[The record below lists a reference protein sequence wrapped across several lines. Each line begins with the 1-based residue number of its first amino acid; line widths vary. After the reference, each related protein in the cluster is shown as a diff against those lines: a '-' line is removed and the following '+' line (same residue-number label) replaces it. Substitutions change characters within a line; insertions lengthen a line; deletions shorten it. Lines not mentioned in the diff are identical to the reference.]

1 MNPIKVNQDKSI
13 CEHDQLKAAYALNL
27 CTVSVSQIVDYKDLN
42 VLEQEYELILNNLNL
57 HNMPKDQALLHI
69 LRQILDTVTFF
80 RIYEGDKMM
89 LEKKYQQKIKNA
101 IWNAIPS
108 FGLIAVGEP
117 YTFAISMIAS
127 VGMGYMNYRKEK
139 ANTLTER
146 EEQEWTL
153 QRSAIEQFNALR
165 RELFDT
171 AWRLSD
177 SYKFDDKYR
186 LTESQISQYN
196 SILMDSIPL
205 RKYERLDSIKDNF
218 EAYPPF
224 WYYFANAAM
233 DVVNV
238 YKNETAFDD
247 NISAINKYTQLAEQ
261 NYQKY
266 LDKDIDLLRNNYI
279 RSACDLEYAALLFDS
294 LSRIEENEQKLRLCK
309 INDLIDDAIK
319 HCGSK
324 LDILQIASIYYLKL
338 NKTGEA
344 SKHLRK
350 LVIENY
356 NTKTNSQ
363 LLSFIY
369 LQETIFDSKKF
380 ITNTLKYKELVQF
393 TDRTSLIPWVDSEK
407 ELTKDHL
414 RNINELFLYKQ
425 KKQLYSYFEAIV
437 NTIFHKEIISYNK
450 ELYNRHNMVD
460 VDDAFFE
467 DTIDARKE
475 RDEEY
480 KKLYSREDEWKRF
493 ISELSGNTIRIS
505 LDEHINR
512 LLRKLN
518 KLTQVA
524 FNLDLESKIDPMSI
538 KKAFTGKNILDIE
551 LKKEIES
558 IGEIRK
564 QERGKSLSTY
574 QDLLPNEND
583 LNKSSYTEESIIHQI
598 TYLEDKIKKY
608 EFDLKDYEELSNISL
623 TKIMKHLKK
632 EIKSIG
638 EIRKQERGKSLSTYQ
653 DLLPNENDLNKSSYT
668 EESIIHQITYL
679 EDKIKKYEFDLK
691 DYEEL
696 SNISLTKIMKHFV
709 DNFVD
714 KFKINVIGLKNKYSD
729 LINIEDNFIN
739 FCKSENLPSLEYLCS
754 QGYNNRNIPEEYKI
768 FDLFSCFEDGKNI
781 EEQIR
786 IENNLKALFKSYEEK
801 ETLFEKNKDGLTF
814 TTDECFINNHLNTIP
829 NNDATTIRNKGRVLA
844 YFHDQKEWYE
854 RHVDVFFMKKGFY
867 FRLDAKMSTS
877 KLTFIPYNKI
887 EFDRIKKGLKYKNEI
902 FYQSSQINLEVL
914 YQLIAESR

>member
-1 MNPIKVNQDKSI
+1 MNPIKINQDKSI

-108 FGLIAVGEP
+108 FALVAFGDP
-117 YTFAISMIAS
+117 YTFAMSMIAS

-139 ANTLTER
+139 ANILTER

-177 SYKFDDKYR
+177 SYEFDDKYR

-196 SILMDSIPL
+196 SILIDSISL

-224 WYYFANAAM
+224 WYYLANAAM

-238 YKNETAFDD
+238 YKNETAFGD

-279 RSACDLEYAALLFDS
+279 RSACDLEYAALLLDS
-294 LSRIEENEQKLRLCK
+294 LPRIEENEKKLRLYK
-309 INDLIDDAIK
+309 INYLIDDAIK

-324 LDILQIASIYYLKL
+324 LDILQIASIYYLKI
-338 NKTGEA
+338 NKAEEA
-344 SKHLRK
+344 TKHLRK

-369 LQETIFDSKKF
+369 LQETVFDTNKF
-380 ITNTLKYKELVQF
+380 IANTLKYKELVQF
-393 TDRTSLIPWVDSEK
+393 TDRTNLIPWVDSEK
-407 ELTKDHL
+407 ELTKEHL
-414 RNINELFLYKQ
+414 RNINELFLNNQ
-425 KKQLYSYFEAIV
+425 KDQLYSYFEAIV

-450 ELYNRHNMVD
+450 ELYNRHYMD
-460 VDDAFFE
+460 VNDAFFE

-524 FNLDLESKIDPMSI
+524 FNLDLESEIDPMSI

-551 LKKEIES
+551 FKKEIKS
-558 IGEIRK
+558 IGEILK

-574 QDLLPNEND
+574 QDLLPNENN
-583 LNKSSYTEESIIHQI
+583 LNRSSYTEESIIHQI
-598 TYLEDKIKKY
+598 TYLEDKIEKN
-608 EFDLKDYEELSNISL
+608 EFEFEDYLRLSSL
-623 TKIMKHLKK
+623 TLTTIMEKFIEDFVMNFWTKAIAPQNAYK
-632 EIKSIG
+632 E
-638 EIRKQERGKSLSTYQ
+638 L
-653 DLLPNENDLNKSSYT
+653 
-668 EESIIHQITYL
+668 
-679 EDKIKKYEFDLK
+679 
-691 DYEEL
+691 
-696 SNISLTKIMKHFV
+696 V
-709 DNFVD
+709 
-714 KFKINVIGLKNKYSD
+714 
-729 LINIEDNFIN
+729 NIESNFTD
-739 FCKSENLPSLEYLCS
+739 FCNVEGLPSLEQLCS

-786 IENNLKALFKSYEEK
+786 IEKKLEALFKSYEEK
-801 ETLFEKNKDGLTF
+801 ETLFKENKDGLTF
-814 TTDECFINNHLNTIP
+814 TTDTVFINNHLNTIP

-877 KLTFIPYNKI
+877 KLTFIPYKKI

-902 FYQSSQINLEVL
+902 FYQSSQINLEAF
-914 YQLIAESR
+914 YNLIKNANNQ

>member
-1 MNPIKVNQDKSI
+1 MNPIKINQDKSI

-27 CTVSVSQIVDYKDLN
+27 CTVSVSQIIDYKDLN

-108 FGLIAVGEP
+108 FALVAFGDP
-117 YTFAISMIAS
+117 YTFAMSMIAS

-177 SYKFDDKYR
+177 SYEFDDKYR

-224 WYYFANAAM
+224 WYYLANAAM

-238 YKNETAFDD
+238 YKNETAFGN

-279 RSACDLEYAALLFDS
+279 RSACDLEYAALLLDS
-294 LSRIEENEQKLRLCK
+294 LPRIEENEKKLRLCK
-309 INDLIDDAIK
+309 INYLIDDAIK

-324 LDILQIASIYYLKL
+324 LDILQIASIYYLKI
-338 NKTGEA
+338 NKAEEA
-344 SKHLRK
+344 TKHLRK

-393 TDRTSLIPWVDSEK
+393 TDRTNLIPWVNSEK

-425 KKQLYSYFEAIV
+425 KEQLHSYFETIV
-437 NTIFHKEIISYNK
+437 NTIFHKEVISYNK
-450 ELYNRHNMVD
+450 ELYNRHYMDAN
-460 VDDAFFE
+460 DAFFE
-467 DTIDARKE
+467 DTINAIKE

-493 ISELSGNTIRIS
+493 TAELSGNTIIIS
-505 LDEHINR
+505 LNKHINK
-512 LLRKLN
+512 LLRSLDKLV
-518 KLTQVA
+518 QVA
-524 FNLDLESKIDPMSI
+524 FNLNIDPEKDLVSI
-538 KKAFTGKNILDIE
+538 KEVLTKKHFSF
-551 LKKEIES
+551 KEISFDEA
-558 IGEIRK
+558 
-564 QERGKSLSTY
+564 
-574 QDLLPNEND
+574 
-583 LNKSSYTEESIIHQI
+583 KSSITDESIIQQI
-598 TYLEDKIKKY
+598 KY
-608 EFDLKDYEELSNISL
+608 
-623 TKIMKHLKK
+623 
-632 EIKSIG
+632 
-638 EIRKQERGKSLSTYQ
+638 
-653 DLLPNENDLNKSSYT
+653 
-668 EESIIHQITYL
+668 
-679 EDKIKKYEFDLK
+679 
-691 DYEEL
+691 
-696 SNISLTKIMKHFV
+696 
-709 DNFVD
+709 
-714 KFKINVIGLKNKYSD
+714 LKNKIEKNEFDFEDYLRLSSLTLTTIMEKFIED
-729 LINIEDNFIN
+729 FVMNFWTKVIAPKNAYKELVNIESNFSD
-739 FCKSENLPSLEYLCS
+739 FCNVEGLPSLEQLCS

-786 IENNLKALFKSYEEK
+786 IEKKLEALFKSYEEK
-801 ETLFEKNKDGLTF
+801 GTLFKENKDGLTF
-814 TTDECFINNHLNTIP
+814 TTDTVFINNHLKTIP
-829 NNDATTIRNKGRVLA
+829 NNDTTTIRNKGRVLA

-854 RHVDVFFMKKGFY
+854 RHIDVFFMKKGFY

-902 FYQSSQINLEVL
+902 FYQSSQINLEAF
-914 YQLIAESR
+914 YNLIRDANNQ

>member
-108 FGLIAVGEP
+108 FALVAFGDP
-117 YTFAISMIAS
+117 YTFAMSMIAS

-177 SYKFDDKYR
+177 SYEFDDKYR

-205 RKYERLDSIKDNF
+205 RKYERLNSIKDNF

-224 WYYFANAAM
+224 WYYLANAAM

-238 YKNETAFDD
+238 YKNETAFGD

-279 RSACDLEYAALLFDS
+279 RSACDLEYAALLLDS
-294 LSRIEENEQKLRLCK
+294 LPRIEENEKKLRLRK
-309 INDLIDDAIK
+309 INYLIDDAIK

-324 LDILQIASIYYLKL
+324 LDILQIASIYYLKI
-338 NKTGEA
+338 NKAEEA
-344 SKHLRK
+344 TKHLRK

-369 LQETIFDSKKF
+369 LQETVFDTNKF
-380 ITNTLKYKELVQF
+380 IPNTLKYKELVQF
-393 TDRTSLIPWVDSEK
+393 TDRTNLIPWVDSEK

-414 RNINELFLYKQ
+414 RNINELFLNNQ
-425 KKQLYSYFEAIV
+425 KNKLYSYFEAIV

-450 ELYNRHNMVD
+450 ELYNRHYMDAN
-460 VDDAFFE
+460 DAFFE
-467 DTIDARKE
+467 DTINAIKE

-551 LKKEIES
+551 LKKEIE
-558 IGEIRK
+558 
-564 QERGKSLSTY
+564 
-574 QDLLPNEND
+574 
-583 LNKSSYTEESIIHQI
+583 
-598 TYLEDKIKKY
+598 
-608 EFDLKDYEELSNISL
+608 
-623 TKIMKHLKK
+623 
-632 EIKSIG
+632 SIG

>member
-1 MNPIKVNQDKSI
+1 MNPIKINQDKSI

-108 FGLIAVGEP
+108 FALVAFGDP
-117 YTFAISMIAS
+117 YTFAMSMIAS

-177 SYKFDDKYR
+177 SYEFDDKYR

-224 WYYFANAAM
+224 WYYLANAAM

-238 YKNETAFDD
+238 YKNETAFGN

-279 RSACDLEYAALLFDS
+279 RSACDLEYAALLLDS
-294 LSRIEENEQKLRLCK
+294 LPRIEENEKKLRLCK
-309 INDLIDDAIK
+309 INYLIDDAIK

-324 LDILQIASIYYLKL
+324 LDILQIASIYYLKI
-338 NKTGEA
+338 NKAEEA
-344 SKHLRK
+344 TKHLRK

-393 TDRTSLIPWVDSEK
+393 TDRTNLIPWVNSEK

-425 KKQLYSYFEAIV
+425 KEQLHSYFETIV
-437 NTIFHKEIISYNK
+437 NTIFHKEVISYNK
-450 ELYNRHNMVD
+450 ELYNRHYMDAN
-460 VDDAFFE
+460 DAFFE
-467 DTIDARKE
+467 DTINAIKE
-475 RDEEY
+475 RHEEY

-493 ISELSGNTIRIS
+493 TAELSGNTIIIS
-505 LDEHINR
+505 LNKHINK
-512 LLRKLN
+512 LLRSLDKLV
-518 KLTQVA
+518 QVA
-524 FNLDLESKIDPMSI
+524 FNLNIDPEKDLASI
-538 KKAFTGKNILDIE
+538 KEVLTKKHFSF
-551 LKKEIES
+551 KEISFDEA
-558 IGEIRK
+558 
-564 QERGKSLSTY
+564 
-574 QDLLPNEND
+574 
-583 LNKSSYTEESIIHQI
+583 KSSITDESIIQQI
-598 TYLEDKIKKY
+598 KY
-608 EFDLKDYEELSNISL
+608 
-623 TKIMKHLKK
+623 
-632 EIKSIG
+632 
-638 EIRKQERGKSLSTYQ
+638 
-653 DLLPNENDLNKSSYT
+653 
-668 EESIIHQITYL
+668 
-679 EDKIKKYEFDLK
+679 
-691 DYEEL
+691 
-696 SNISLTKIMKHFV
+696 
-709 DNFVD
+709 
-714 KFKINVIGLKNKYSD
+714 LKNKIEKNEFDFEDYLRLSSLTLTTIMEKFIED
-729 LINIEDNFIN
+729 FVMNFWTKVIAPKNAYKELVNIESNFSD
-739 FCKSENLPSLEYLCS
+739 FCNVEGLPSLEQLCS

-786 IENNLKALFKSYEEK
+786 IEKKLEALFKSYEEK
-801 ETLFEKNKDGLTF
+801 GTLFKENKDGLTF
-814 TTDECFINNHLNTIP
+814 TTDTVFINNHLKTIP
-829 NNDATTIRNKGRVLA
+829 NNDTTTIRNKGRVLA

-902 FYQSSQINLEVL
+902 FYQSSQINLEAF
-914 YQLIAESR
+914 YNLIKNANNQ

>member
-108 FGLIAVGEP
+108 FALVAFGDP
-117 YTFAISMIAS
+117 YTFAMSMIAS

-177 SYKFDDKYR
+177 SYEFDDKYR

-205 RKYERLDSIKDNF
+205 RKYERLNSIKDNF

-224 WYYFANAAM
+224 WYYLANAAM

-238 YKNETAFDD
+238 YKNETAFGD

-279 RSACDLEYAALLFDS
+279 RSACDLEYAALLLDS
-294 LSRIEENEQKLRLCK
+294 LPRIEENEKKLRLCE
-309 INDLIDDAIK
+309 INYLIDDAIK

-324 LDILQIASIYYLKL
+324 LDILQIASIYYLKI
-338 NKTGEA
+338 NKAEEA
-344 SKHLRK
+344 TKHLRK

-369 LQETIFDSKKF
+369 LQETVFDTNKF
-380 ITNTLKYKELVQF
+380 KPNTLKYKELVQF
-393 TDRTSLIPWVDSEK
+393 TDRTNLIPWVDSEK
-407 ELTKDHL
+407 ELTKEHL
-414 RNINELFLYKQ
+414 RNINELFLNNQ
-425 KKQLYSYFEAIV
+425 KNKLYSYFEAIV

-551 LKKEIES
+551 
-558 IGEIRK
+558 
-564 QERGKSLSTY
+564 
-574 QDLLPNEND
+574 
-583 LNKSSYTEESIIHQI
+583 
-598 TYLEDKIKKY
+598 
-608 EFDLKDYEELSNISL
+608 
-623 TKIMKHLKK
+623 LKK

-854 RHVDVFFMKKGFY
+854 RHVDVFFMKKDIY

-914 YQLIAESR
+914 YQLIAESRSIASEFKDRKI

>member
-108 FGLIAVGEP
+108 FALVAFGDP
-117 YTFAISMIAS
+117 YTFAMSMIAS

-177 SYKFDDKYR
+177 SYEFDDKYR

-205 RKYERLDSIKDNF
+205 RKYERLNSIKDNF

-224 WYYFANAAM
+224 WYYLANAAM

-238 YKNETAFDD
+238 YKNETAFGD

-279 RSACDLEYAALLFDS
+279 RSACDLEYAALLLDS
-294 LSRIEENEQKLRLCK
+294 LPRIEENEKKLRLCE
-309 INDLIDDAIK
+309 INYLIDDAIK

-324 LDILQIASIYYLKL
+324 LDILQIASIYYLKI
-338 NKTGEA
+338 NKAEEA
-344 SKHLRK
+344 TKHLRK

-369 LQETIFDSKKF
+369 LQETVFDTNKF
-380 ITNTLKYKELVQF
+380 RPNTLKYKELVQF
-393 TDRTSLIPWVDSEK
+393 TDRTNLIPWVDSEK
-407 ELTKDHL
+407 ELTREHL
-414 RNINELFLYKQ
+414 RNINELFLNNQ
-425 KKQLYSYFEAIV
+425 KNKLYSYFEAIV

-551 LKKEIES
+551 
-558 IGEIRK
+558 
-564 QERGKSLSTY
+564 
-574 QDLLPNEND
+574 
-583 LNKSSYTEESIIHQI
+583 
-598 TYLEDKIKKY
+598 
-608 EFDLKDYEELSNISL
+608 
-623 TKIMKHLKK
+623 LKK

-854 RHVDVFFMKKGFY
+854 RHVDVFFMKKDIY

-914 YQLIAESR
+914 YQLIAESRSIASEFKDGKI

>member
-1 MNPIKVNQDKSI
+1 MNPIKINQDKSI

-27 CTVSVSQIVDYKDLN
+27 CTVSVSQIIDYKDLN

-89 LEKKYQQKIKNA
+89 LEKKYKQKIKNA

-108 FGLIAVGEP
+108 FALVAFGDP
-117 YTFAISMIAS
+117 YTFAMSMIAS

-177 SYKFDDKYR
+177 SYEFDDKYR

-224 WYYFANAAM
+224 WYYLANAAM

-238 YKNETAFDD
+238 YKNETAFGN

-279 RSACDLEYAALLFDS
+279 RSACDLEYAALLLDS
-294 LSRIEENEQKLRLCK
+294 LPRIEENEKKLRLCK
-309 INDLIDDAIK
+309 INYLIDDAIK

-324 LDILQIASIYYLKL
+324 LDILQIASIYYLKI
-338 NKTGEA
+338 NKAEEA
-344 SKHLRK
+344 TKHLRK

-393 TDRTSLIPWVDSEK
+393 TDRTNLIPWVNSEK

-425 KKQLYSYFEAIV
+425 KEQLHSYFETIV
-437 NTIFHKEIISYNK
+437 NTIFHKEVISYNK
-450 ELYNRHNMVD
+450 ELYNRHYMDAN
-460 VDDAFFE
+460 DAFFE
-467 DTIDARKE
+467 DTINAIKE

-493 ISELSGNTIRIS
+493 TAELSGNTIIIS
-505 LDEHINR
+505 LNKHINK
-512 LLRKLN
+512 LLRSLDKLV
-518 KLTQVA
+518 QVA
-524 FNLDLESKIDPMSI
+524 FNLNIDPEKDLASI
-538 KKAFTGKNILDIE
+538 KEVLTKKHFSF
-551 LKKEIES
+551 KEISFDEA
-558 IGEIRK
+558 
-564 QERGKSLSTY
+564 
-574 QDLLPNEND
+574 
-583 LNKSSYTEESIIHQI
+583 KSSITDESIIQQI
-598 TYLEDKIKKY
+598 KY
-608 EFDLKDYEELSNISL
+608 
-623 TKIMKHLKK
+623 
-632 EIKSIG
+632 
-638 EIRKQERGKSLSTYQ
+638 
-653 DLLPNENDLNKSSYT
+653 
-668 EESIIHQITYL
+668 
-679 EDKIKKYEFDLK
+679 
-691 DYEEL
+691 
-696 SNISLTKIMKHFV
+696 
-709 DNFVD
+709 
-714 KFKINVIGLKNKYSD
+714 LKNKIEKNEFDFEDYLRLSSLTLTTIMEKFIED
-729 LINIEDNFIN
+729 FVMNFWTKVIAPKNAYKELVNIESNFSD
-739 FCKSENLPSLEYLCS
+739 FCNVEGLPSLEQLCS

-786 IENNLKALFKSYEEK
+786 IEKKLEALFKSYEEK
-801 ETLFEKNKDGLTF
+801 GTLFKENKDGLTF
-814 TTDECFINNHLNTIP
+814 TTDTVFINNHLKTIP
-829 NNDATTIRNKGRVLA
+829 NNDTTTIRNKGRVLA

-854 RHVDVFFMKKGFY
+854 RHIDVFFMKKGFY

-902 FYQSSQINLEVL
+902 FYQSSQINLEAF
-914 YQLIAESR
+914 YNLIRDANNQ

>member
-108 FGLIAVGEP
+108 FALVAFGDP
-117 YTFAISMIAS
+117 YTFAMSMIAS

-177 SYKFDDKYR
+177 SYEFDDKYR

-205 RKYERLDSIKDNF
+205 RKYERLNSIKDNF

-224 WYYFANAAM
+224 WYYLANAAM

-238 YKNETAFDD
+238 YKNETAFGD

-279 RSACDLEYAALLFDS
+279 RSACDLEYAALLLDS
-294 LSRIEENEQKLRLCK
+294 LPRIEENEKKLRLRK
-309 INDLIDDAIK
+309 INYLIDDAIK

-324 LDILQIASIYYLKL
+324 LDILQIASIYYLKI
-338 NKTGEA
+338 NKAEEA
-344 SKHLRK
+344 TKHLRK

-369 LQETIFDSKKF
+369 LQETVFDTNKF
-380 ITNTLKYKELVQF
+380 IPNTLKYKELVQF
-393 TDRTSLIPWVDSEK
+393 TDRTNLIPWVDSEK

-414 RNINELFLYKQ
+414 RNINELFLNNQ
-425 KKQLYSYFEAIV
+425 KNKLYSYFEAIV

-450 ELYNRHNMVD
+450 ELYNRHYMDAN
-460 VDDAFFE
+460 DAFFE
-467 DTIDARKE
+467 DTINAIKE

-493 ISELSGNTIRIS
+493 TAELSGNTIIIS
-505 LDEHINR
+505 LNKHINK
-512 LLRKLN
+512 LLRSLDKLV
-518 KLTQVA
+518 QVA
-524 FNLDLESKIDPMSI
+524 FNLNIDPEKDLASI
-538 KKAFTGKNILDIE
+538 KEVLTKKHISF
-551 LKKEIES
+551 KEISFDEA
-558 IGEIRK
+558 
-564 QERGKSLSTY
+564 
-574 QDLLPNEND
+574 
-583 LNKSSYTEESIIHQI
+583 KSSITDESIIQQI
-598 TYLEDKIKKY
+598 KY
-608 EFDLKDYEELSNISL
+608 
-623 TKIMKHLKK
+623 
-632 EIKSIG
+632 
-638 EIRKQERGKSLSTYQ
+638 
-653 DLLPNENDLNKSSYT
+653 
-668 EESIIHQITYL
+668 
-679 EDKIKKYEFDLK
+679 
-691 DYEEL
+691 
-696 SNISLTKIMKHFV
+696 
-709 DNFVD
+709 
-714 KFKINVIGLKNKYSD
+714 LKNKIEKNEFDFEDYLRLSSLTLTIIMEKFIED
-729 LINIEDNFIN
+729 FVMNFWTKVIAPKNAYKELVNIESNFSD
-739 FCKSENLPSLEYLCS
+739 FCNVEGLPSLEQLCS

-786 IENNLKALFKSYEEK
+786 IEKKLEALFKSYEEK
-801 ETLFEKNKDGLTF
+801 GTLFKENKDGLTF
-814 TTDECFINNHLNTIP
+814 TTDTIFINNHLKTIP
-829 NNDATTIRNKGRVLA
+829 NNDTTTIRNKGRVLA

>member
-108 FGLIAVGEP
+108 FALVAFGDP
-117 YTFAISMIAS
+117 YTFAMSMIAS

-177 SYKFDDKYR
+177 SYEFDDKYR

-205 RKYERLDSIKDNF
+205 RKYERLNSIKDNF

-224 WYYFANAAM
+224 WYYLANAAM

-238 YKNETAFDD
+238 YKNETAFGD

-279 RSACDLEYAALLFDS
+279 RSACDLEYAALLLDS
-294 LSRIEENEQKLRLCK
+294 LPRIEENEKKLRLCK
-309 INDLIDDAIK
+309 INYLIDDAIK

-324 LDILQIASIYYLKL
+324 LDILQIASIYYLKI
-338 NKTGEA
+338 NKAEEA
-344 SKHLRK
+344 TKHLRK

-369 LQETIFDSKKF
+369 LQETVFDTNKF
-380 ITNTLKYKELVQF
+380 RPNTLKYKELVQF
-393 TDRTSLIPWVDSEK
+393 TDRTNLIPWVDSEK
-407 ELTKDHL
+407 ELTKEHL
-414 RNINELFLYKQ
+414 RNINELFLNNQ
-425 KKQLYSYFEAIV
+425 KNKLYSYFEAIV

-450 ELYNRHNMVD
+450 ELYNRHYMDAN
-460 VDDAFFE
+460 DAFFE
-467 DTIDARKE
+467 DTINAIKE

-493 ISELSGNTIRIS
+493 TAELSGNTIIIS
-505 LDEHINR
+505 LNKHINK
-512 LLRKLN
+512 LLRSLDKLV
-518 KLTQVA
+518 QVA
-524 FNLDLESKIDPMSI
+524 FNLNIDPEKDLASI
-538 KKAFTGKNILDIE
+538 KEVLTKKHISF
-551 LKKEIES
+551 KEISFDEA
-558 IGEIRK
+558 
-564 QERGKSLSTY
+564 
-574 QDLLPNEND
+574 
-583 LNKSSYTEESIIHQI
+583 KSSITDESIIQQI
-598 TYLEDKIKKY
+598 KY
-608 EFDLKDYEELSNISL
+608 
-623 TKIMKHLKK
+623 
-632 EIKSIG
+632 
-638 EIRKQERGKSLSTYQ
+638 
-653 DLLPNENDLNKSSYT
+653 
-668 EESIIHQITYL
+668 
-679 EDKIKKYEFDLK
+679 
-691 DYEEL
+691 
-696 SNISLTKIMKHFV
+696 
-709 DNFVD
+709 
-714 KFKINVIGLKNKYSD
+714 LKNKIEKNEFDFEDYLRLSSLTLTIIMEKFIED
-729 LINIEDNFIN
+729 FVMNFWTKVIAPKNAYKELVNIESNFSD
-739 FCKSENLPSLEYLCS
+739 FCNVEGLPSLEQLCS

-781 EEQIR
+781 EEQIQ
-786 IENNLKALFKSYEEK
+786 IEKKLEALFKSYEEK
-801 ETLFEKNKDGLTF
+801 GTLFKENKDGLTF
-814 TTDECFINNHLNTIP
+814 TTDTIFINNHLKTIP
-829 NNDATTIRNKGRVLA
+829 NNDTTTIRNKGRVLA

-914 YQLIAESR
+914 YQLIAELNQDR

>member
-1 MNPIKVNQDKSI
+1 M
-13 CEHDQLKAAYALNL
+13 
-27 CTVSVSQIVDYKDLN
+27 
-42 VLEQEYELILNNLNL
+42 
-57 HNMPKDQALLHI
+57 
-69 LRQILDTVTFF
+69 
-80 RIYEGDKMM
+80 
-89 LEKKYQQKIKNA
+89 
-101 IWNAIPS
+101 
-108 FGLIAVGEP
+108 
-117 YTFAISMIAS
+117 SMIAS

-177 SYKFDDKYR
+177 SYEFDDKYR

-205 RKYERLDSIKDNF
+205 RKYERLNSIKDNF

-224 WYYFANAAM
+224 WYYLANAAM

-238 YKNETAFDD
+238 YKNETAFGD

-279 RSACDLEYAALLFDS
+279 RSACDLEYAALLLDS
-294 LSRIEENEQKLRLCK
+294 LPRIEENEKKLRLCE
-309 INDLIDDAIK
+309 INYLIDDAIK

-324 LDILQIASIYYLKL
+324 LDILQIASIYYLKI
-338 NKTGEA
+338 NKAEEA
-344 SKHLRK
+344 TKHLRK

-369 LQETIFDSKKF
+369 LQETVFDTNKF
-380 ITNTLKYKELVQF
+380 RPNTLKYKELVQF
-393 TDRTSLIPWVDSEK
+393 TDRTNLIPWVDSEK
-407 ELTKDHL
+407 ELTKEHL
-414 RNINELFLYKQ
+414 RNINELFLNNQ
-425 KKQLYSYFEAIV
+425 KNKLYSYFEAIV

-551 LKKEIES
+551 
-558 IGEIRK
+558 
-564 QERGKSLSTY
+564 
-574 QDLLPNEND
+574 
-583 LNKSSYTEESIIHQI
+583 
-598 TYLEDKIKKY
+598 
-608 EFDLKDYEELSNISL
+608 
-623 TKIMKHLKK
+623 LKK

-768 FDLFSCFEDGKNI
+768 LDLFSCFEDGKNI

-801 ETLFEKNKDGLTF
+801 GTLFKENKDGLTF

-854 RHVDVFFMKKGFY
+854 RHVDVFFMKKDIY

-914 YQLIAESR
+914 YQLIAESRSIASEFKDRKI

>member
-108 FGLIAVGEP
+108 FALIAVGEP

-139 ANTLTER
+139 ANILTER

-279 RSACDLEYAALLFDS
+279 RSACDLEYAALLLDS
-294 LSRIEENEQKLRLCK
+294 LPRIEDNEKKLRLCK
-309 INDLIDDAIK
+309 INYLIDDAIK

-324 LDILQIASIYYLKL
+324 LDILQIASVYYLRL
-338 NKTGEA
+338 NKTEEA
-344 SKHLRK
+344 TKHLRK
-350 LVIENY
+350 LIIENY

-363 LLSFIY
+363 LLSLIY
-369 LQETIFDSKKF
+369 LQEAVFDNKKF
-380 ITNTLKYKELVQF
+380 IPNTLKYKELIQF
-393 TDRTSLIPWVDSEK
+393 TDRMNLIPWVDSEK
-407 ELTKDHL
+407 ELTKEHL
-414 RNINELFLYKQ
+414 RNINELFLNNQ
-425 KKQLYSYFEAIV
+425 KDQLFSYLEAIV

-450 ELYNRHNMVD
+450 ELYNRHNMD
-460 VDDAFFE
+460 ESDAFFE
-467 DTIDARKE
+467 DTIYAEKE
-475 RDEEY
+475 RTKVY
-480 KKLYSREDEWKRF
+480 KKLYYKEDEWKRF
-493 ISELSGNTIRIS
+493 TADLSEHTIIIS
-505 LDEHINR
+505 LNKHINK
-512 LLRKLN
+512 LLRSLDKLA
-518 KLTQVA
+518 QVA
-524 FNLDLESKIDPMSI
+524 FNLNIDPETDLKSI
-538 KKAFTGKNILDIE
+538 KEVLTSNHSSYKGLLIDETKSSITDDSIIQQIKYLENKIEKNEFEFKDYQRLSSLTLTTIMEKFIE
-551 LKKEIES
+551 DFVMNFWTKVIAPQNAYKELANIES
-558 IGEIRK
+558 
-564 QERGKSLSTY
+564 
-574 QDLLPNEND
+574 
-583 LNKSSYTEESIIHQI
+583 
-598 TYLEDKIKKY
+598 
-608 EFDLKDYEELSNISL
+608 
-623 TKIMKHLKK
+623 
-632 EIKSIG
+632 
-638 EIRKQERGKSLSTYQ
+638 
-653 DLLPNENDLNKSSYT
+653 
-668 EESIIHQITYL
+668 
-679 EDKIKKYEFDLK
+679 
-691 DYEEL
+691 
-696 SNISLTKIMKHFV
+696 
-709 DNFVD
+709 NFTD
-714 KFKINVIGLKNKYSD
+714 FCNVEG
-729 LINIEDNFIN
+729 
-739 FCKSENLPSLEYLCS
+739 LPSLEQLCS

-768 FDLFSCFEDGKNI
+768 FDLFSCFEDGKKI

-786 IENNLKALFKSYEEK
+786 IENNLIELFKSYEEK
-801 ETLFEKNKDGLTF
+801 GILFKENKDGLTF
-814 TTDECFINNHLNTIP
+814 TTDTVFINNHLNTIP
-829 NNDATTIRNKGRVLA
+829 NNDATTIKNKGRVLA

-854 RHVDVFFMKKGFY
+854 RHVDIFFMKKGFY

-902 FYQSSQINLEVL
+902 FYQSSQINLEAF
-914 YQLIAESR
+914 YNLIRNANNQ

>member
-1 MNPIKVNQDKSI
+1 MNPIKINQDKSI

-108 FGLIAVGEP
+108 FALVAFGDP
-117 YTFAISMIAS
+117 YTFAMSMIAS

-177 SYKFDDKYR
+177 SYEFDDKYR

-224 WYYFANAAM
+224 WYYLANAAM

-238 YKNETAFDD
+238 YKNETAFGN

-279 RSACDLEYAALLFDS
+279 RSACDLEYAALLLDS
-294 LSRIEENEQKLRLCK
+294 LPRIEENEKKLRLCK
-309 INDLIDDAIK
+309 INYLIDDAIK

-324 LDILQIASIYYLKL
+324 LDILQIASIYYLKI
-338 NKTGEA
+338 NKAEEA
-344 SKHLRK
+344 TKHLRK

-393 TDRTSLIPWVDSEK
+393 TDRTNLIPWVNSEK

-425 KKQLYSYFEAIV
+425 KEQLHSYFETIV
-437 NTIFHKEIISYNK
+437 NTIFHKEVISYNK
-450 ELYNRHNMVD
+450 ELYNLHYMDAN
-460 VDDAFFE
+460 DAFFE
-467 DTIDARKE
+467 DTINAIKE
-475 RDEEY
+475 RHEEY

-493 ISELSGNTIRIS
+493 TAELSGNTIIIS
-505 LDEHINR
+505 LNKHINK
-512 LLRKLN
+512 LLRSLDKLV
-518 KLTQVA
+518 QVA
-524 FNLDLESKIDPMSI
+524 FNLNIDPEKDLASI
-538 KKAFTGKNILDIE
+538 KEVLTKKHFSF
-551 LKKEIES
+551 KEISFDEA
-558 IGEIRK
+558 
-564 QERGKSLSTY
+564 
-574 QDLLPNEND
+574 
-583 LNKSSYTEESIIHQI
+583 KSSITDESIIQQI
-598 TYLEDKIKKY
+598 KY
-608 EFDLKDYEELSNISL
+608 
-623 TKIMKHLKK
+623 
-632 EIKSIG
+632 
-638 EIRKQERGKSLSTYQ
+638 
-653 DLLPNENDLNKSSYT
+653 
-668 EESIIHQITYL
+668 
-679 EDKIKKYEFDLK
+679 
-691 DYEEL
+691 
-696 SNISLTKIMKHFV
+696 
-709 DNFVD
+709 
-714 KFKINVIGLKNKYSD
+714 LKNKIEKNEFDFEDYLRLSSLTLTTIMEKFIED
-729 LINIEDNFIN
+729 FVMNFWTKVIAPKNAYKELVNIESNFSD
-739 FCKSENLPSLEYLCS
+739 FCNVEGLPSLEQLCS

-786 IENNLKALFKSYEEK
+786 IEKKLEALFKSYEEK
-801 ETLFEKNKDGLTF
+801 GTLFKENKDGLTF
-814 TTDECFINNHLNTIP
+814 TTDTIFINNHLKTIP
-829 NNDATTIRNKGRVLA
+829 NNDTTTIRNKGRVLA

-902 FYQSSQINLEVL
+902 FYQSSQINLEAF
-914 YQLIAESR
+914 YNLIKNANNQ

>member
-1 MNPIKVNQDKSI
+1 MNPIKINQDKSI

-108 FGLIAVGEP
+108 FALVAFGDP
-117 YTFAISMIAS
+117 YTFAMSMIAS

-177 SYKFDDKYR
+177 SYEFDDKYR

-224 WYYFANAAM
+224 WYYLANAAM

-238 YKNETAFDD
+238 YKNETAFGN

-279 RSACDLEYAALLFDS
+279 RSACDLEYAALLLDS
-294 LSRIEENEQKLRLCK
+294 LPRIEENEKKLRLCK
-309 INDLIDDAIK
+309 INYLIDDAIK

-324 LDILQIASIYYLKL
+324 LDILQIASIYYLKI
-338 NKTGEA
+338 NKAEEA
-344 SKHLRK
+344 TKHLRK

-393 TDRTSLIPWVDSEK
+393 TDRTNLIPWVNSEK

-425 KKQLYSYFEAIV
+425 KEQLHSYFETIV
-437 NTIFHKEIISYNK
+437 NTIFHKEVISYNK
-450 ELYNRHNMVD
+450 ELYNRHYMDAN
-460 VDDAFFE
+460 DAFFE
-467 DTIDARKE
+467 DTINAIKE

-493 ISELSGNTIRIS
+493 TAELSGNTIIIS
-505 LDEHINR
+505 LNKHINK
-512 LLRKLN
+512 LLRSLDKLV
-518 KLTQVA
+518 QVA
-524 FNLDLESKIDPMSI
+524 FNLNIDPEKDLASI
-538 KKAFTGKNILDIE
+538 KEVLTKKHFSF
-551 LKKEIES
+551 KEISFDEA
-558 IGEIRK
+558 
-564 QERGKSLSTY
+564 
-574 QDLLPNEND
+574 
-583 LNKSSYTEESIIHQI
+583 KSSITDESIIQQI
-598 TYLEDKIKKY
+598 KY
-608 EFDLKDYEELSNISL
+608 
-623 TKIMKHLKK
+623 
-632 EIKSIG
+632 
-638 EIRKQERGKSLSTYQ
+638 
-653 DLLPNENDLNKSSYT
+653 
-668 EESIIHQITYL
+668 
-679 EDKIKKYEFDLK
+679 
-691 DYEEL
+691 
-696 SNISLTKIMKHFV
+696 
-709 DNFVD
+709 
-714 KFKINVIGLKNKYSD
+714 LKNKIEKNEFDFEDYLRLSSLTLTTIMEKFIED
-729 LINIEDNFIN
+729 FVMNFWTKVIAPKNAYKELVNIESNFSD
-739 FCKSENLPSLEYLCS
+739 FCNVEGLPSLEQLCS

-786 IENNLKALFKSYEEK
+786 IEKKLEALFKSYEEK
-801 ETLFEKNKDGLTF
+801 GTLFKENKDGLTF
-814 TTDECFINNHLNTIP
+814 TTDTIFINNHLKTIP
-829 NNDATTIRNKGRVLA
+829 NNDTTTIRNKGRVLA

-902 FYQSSQINLEVL
+902 FYQSSQINLEAF
-914 YQLIAESR
+914 YNLIKNANNQ

>member
-57 HNMPKDQALLHI
+57 HNIPKDQALLHI

-224 WYYFANAAM
+224 WYYLANAAM

-238 YKNETAFDD
+238 YKNETAFGN

-279 RSACDLEYAALLFDS
+279 RSACDLEYAALLLDS
-294 LSRIEENEQKLRLCK
+294 LPRIEENEKKLRLCK
-309 INDLIDDAIK
+309 INYLIDDAIK

-324 LDILQIASIYYLKL
+324 LDILQIASIYYLKI
-338 NKTGEA
+338 NKAEEA
-344 SKHLRK
+344 TKHLRK

-393 TDRTSLIPWVDSEK
+393 TDRTNLIPWVNSEK

-425 KKQLYSYFEAIV
+425 KEQLHSYFETIV
-437 NTIFHKEIISYNK
+437 NTIFHKEVISYNK
-450 ELYNRHNMVD
+450 ELYNRHYMDAN
-460 VDDAFFE
+460 DAFFE
-467 DTIDARKE
+467 DTINAIKE

-493 ISELSGNTIRIS
+493 TAELSGNTIIIS
-505 LDEHINR
+505 LNKHINK
-512 LLRKLN
+512 LLRSLDKLV
-518 KLTQVA
+518 QVA
-524 FNLDLESKIDPMSI
+524 FNLNIDPEKDLVSI
-538 KKAFTGKNILDIE
+538 KEVLTKKHFSF
-551 LKKEIES
+551 KEISFDEA
-558 IGEIRK
+558 
-564 QERGKSLSTY
+564 
-574 QDLLPNEND
+574 
-583 LNKSSYTEESIIHQI
+583 KSSITDESIIQQI
-598 TYLEDKIKKY
+598 KY
-608 EFDLKDYEELSNISL
+608 
-623 TKIMKHLKK
+623 
-632 EIKSIG
+632 
-638 EIRKQERGKSLSTYQ
+638 
-653 DLLPNENDLNKSSYT
+653 
-668 EESIIHQITYL
+668 
-679 EDKIKKYEFDLK
+679 
-691 DYEEL
+691 
-696 SNISLTKIMKHFV
+696 
-709 DNFVD
+709 
-714 KFKINVIGLKNKYSD
+714 LKNKIEKNEFDFEDYLRLSSLTLTTIMEKFIED
-729 LINIEDNFIN
+729 FVMNFWTKVIAPKNAYKELVNIESNFSD
-739 FCKSENLPSLEYLCS
+739 FCNVEGLPSLEQLCS

-902 FYQSSQINLEVL
+902 FYQSSQINLEAF
-914 YQLIAESR
+914 YNLIRDANNQ

>member
-1 MNPIKVNQDKSI
+1 MNPIKINQDKSI

-108 FGLIAVGEP
+108 FALVAFGDP
-117 YTFAISMIAS
+117 YTFAMSMIAS

-153 QRSAIEQFNALR
+153 QRTAIEQFNALR

-177 SYKFDDKYR
+177 SYGFDDKYR

-224 WYYFANAAM
+224 WYYLANAAM

-238 YKNETAFDD
+238 YKNETAFGD

-279 RSACDLEYAALLFDS
+279 RSACDLEYAALLLDS
-294 LSRIEENEQKLRLCK
+294 LPRIEENEKKLRLCK
-309 INDLIDDAIK
+309 INYLIDDAIK

-324 LDILQIASIYYLKL
+324 LDILQIASIYYLKI
-338 NKTGEA
+338 NKAEEA
-344 SKHLRK
+344 TKHLRK

-369 LQETIFDSKKF
+369 LQETVFDTNKF
-380 ITNTLKYKELVQF
+380 IPNTLKYKELVQF
-393 TDRTSLIPWVDSEK
+393 TDRTNLIPWVDSEK

-414 RNINELFLYKQ
+414 RNINELFLNNQ
-425 KKQLYSYFEAIV
+425 KNKLYSYFEAIV

-450 ELYNRHNMVD
+450 ELYNRHYMDAN
-460 VDDAFFE
+460 DAFFE
-467 DTIDARKE
+467 DTINAIKE

-493 ISELSGNTIRIS
+493 TAELSGNTIIIS
-505 LDEHINR
+505 LNKHINK
-512 LLRKLN
+512 LLRSLDKLV
-518 KLTQVA
+518 QVA
-524 FNLDLESKIDPMSI
+524 FNLNIDPEKDLASI
-538 KKAFTGKNILDIE
+538 KEVLTKKHFSF
-551 LKKEIES
+551 KEISFDEA
-558 IGEIRK
+558 
-564 QERGKSLSTY
+564 
-574 QDLLPNEND
+574 
-583 LNKSSYTEESIIHQI
+583 KSSITDESIIQQI
-598 TYLEDKIKKY
+598 KY
-608 EFDLKDYEELSNISL
+608 
-623 TKIMKHLKK
+623 
-632 EIKSIG
+632 
-638 EIRKQERGKSLSTYQ
+638 
-653 DLLPNENDLNKSSYT
+653 
-668 EESIIHQITYL
+668 
-679 EDKIKKYEFDLK
+679 
-691 DYEEL
+691 
-696 SNISLTKIMKHFV
+696 
-709 DNFVD
+709 
-714 KFKINVIGLKNKYSD
+714 LKNKIEKNEFDFEDYLRLSSLTLTTIMEKFIED
-729 LINIEDNFIN
+729 FVMNFWTKVIAPKNAYKELVNIESNFSD
-739 FCKSENLPSLEYLCS
+739 FCNVEGLPSLEQLCS

-786 IENNLKALFKSYEEK
+786 IEKKLEALFKSYEEK
-801 ETLFEKNKDGLTF
+801 GTIFKENKDGLTF
-814 TTDECFINNHLNTIP
+814 TTDTVFINNHLKTIP
-829 NNDATTIRNKGRVLA
+829 NNDTTTIRNKGRVLA

-854 RHVDVFFMKKGFY
+854 RHIDVFFMKKGFY

-902 FYQSSQINLEVL
+902 FYQSSQINLEAF
-914 YQLIAESR
+914 YNLIKNANNQ

>member
-1 MNPIKVNQDKSI
+1 MNPIKINQDKSI

-108 FGLIAVGEP
+108 FALVAFGDP
-117 YTFAISMIAS
+117 YTFAMSMIAS

-177 SYKFDDKYR
+177 SYEFDDKYR

-224 WYYFANAAM
+224 WYYLANAAM

-238 YKNETAFDD
+238 YKNETAFGN

-279 RSACDLEYAALLFDS
+279 RSACDLEYAALLLDS
-294 LSRIEENEQKLRLCK
+294 LPRIEENEKKLRLCK
-309 INDLIDDAIK
+309 INYLIDDAIK

-324 LDILQIASIYYLKL
+324 LDILQIASIYYLKI
-338 NKTGEA
+338 NKAEEA
-344 SKHLRK
+344 TKHLRK

-393 TDRTSLIPWVDSEK
+393 TDRTNLIPWVNSEK

-425 KKQLYSYFEAIV
+425 KEQLHSYFETIV
-437 NTIFHKEIISYNK
+437 NTIFHKEVISYNK
-450 ELYNRHNMVD
+450 ELYNRHYMDAN
-460 VDDAFFE
+460 DAFFE
-467 DTIDARKE
+467 DTINAIKE

-493 ISELSGNTIRIS
+493 TAELSGNTIIIS
-505 LDEHINR
+505 LNKHINK
-512 LLRKLN
+512 LLRSLDKLV
-518 KLTQVA
+518 QVA
-524 FNLDLESKIDPMSI
+524 FNLNIDPEKDLASI
-538 KKAFTGKNILDIE
+538 KEVLTKKHFSF
-551 LKKEIES
+551 KEISFDEA
-558 IGEIRK
+558 
-564 QERGKSLSTY
+564 
-574 QDLLPNEND
+574 
-583 LNKSSYTEESIIHQI
+583 KSSITDESIIQQI
-598 TYLEDKIKKY
+598 KY
-608 EFDLKDYEELSNISL
+608 
-623 TKIMKHLKK
+623 
-632 EIKSIG
+632 
-638 EIRKQERGKSLSTYQ
+638 
-653 DLLPNENDLNKSSYT
+653 
-668 EESIIHQITYL
+668 
-679 EDKIKKYEFDLK
+679 
-691 DYEEL
+691 
-696 SNISLTKIMKHFV
+696 
-709 DNFVD
+709 
-714 KFKINVIGLKNKYSD
+714 LKNKIEKNEFDFEDYLRLSSLTLTTIMEKFIED
-729 LINIEDNFIN
+729 FVMNFWTKVIAPKNAYKELVNIESNFSD
-739 FCKSENLPSLEYLCS
+739 FCNVEGLPSLEQLCS

-786 IENNLKALFKSYEEK
+786 IEKKLEALFKSYEEK
-801 ETLFEKNKDGLTF
+801 GTLFKENKDGLTF
-814 TTDECFINNHLNTIP
+814 TTDTVFINNHLKTIS
-829 NNDATTIRNKGRVLA
+829 NNDTTTIRNKGRVLA

-854 RHVDVFFMKKGFY
+854 RHIDVFFMKKGFY

-902 FYQSSQINLEVL
+902 FYQSSQINLEAF
-914 YQLIAESR
+914 YNLIRDANNQ

>member
-108 FGLIAVGEP
+108 FALVAFGDP
-117 YTFAISMIAS
+117 YTFAMSMIAS

-177 SYKFDDKYR
+177 SYEFDDKYR

-205 RKYERLDSIKDNF
+205 RKYERLNSIKDNF

-224 WYYFANAAM
+224 WYYLANAAM

-238 YKNETAFDD
+238 YKNETAFGD

-279 RSACDLEYAALLFDS
+279 RSACDLEYAALLLDS
-294 LSRIEENEQKLRLCK
+294 LPRIEENEKKLRLCK
-309 INDLIDDAIK
+309 INYLIDDAIK
-319 HCGSK
+319 NCGSK
-324 LDILQIASIYYLKL
+324 LDILQIASIYYLKI
-338 NKTGEA
+338 NKAEEA
-344 SKHLRK
+344 TKHLRK

-369 LQETIFDSKKF
+369 LQETVFDTNKF
-380 ITNTLKYKELVQF
+380 IPNTLKYKELVQF
-393 TDRTSLIPWVDSEK
+393 TDRTNLIPWVDSEK
-407 ELTKDHL
+407 ELTKEHL
-414 RNINELFLYKQ
+414 RNINELFLNNQ
-425 KKQLYSYFEAIV
+425 KNKLYSYFEAIV

-450 ELYNRHNMVD
+450 ELYDRHNMVD

-475 RDEEY
+475 RDKEY
-480 KKLYSREDEWKRF
+480 KKLYSREGEWKRF
-493 ISELSGNTIRIS
+493 TAELSKSTIIIS
-505 LDEHINR
+505 LNKHINK
-512 LLRKLN
+512 LLRSLDKLV
-518 KLTQVA
+518 QIA
-524 FNLDLESKIDPMSI
+524 FNLNIDPGKDLASI
-538 KKAFTGKNILDIE
+538 KEVLTSNHFSF
-551 LKKEIES
+551 KEIS
-558 IGEIRK
+558 IDEA
-564 QERGKSLSTY
+564 
-574 QDLLPNEND
+574 
-583 LNKSSYTEESIIHQI
+583 KSSITDNSIIQQI
-598 TYLEDKIKKY
+598 KY
-608 EFDLKDYEELSNISL
+608 
-623 TKIMKHLKK
+623 
-632 EIKSIG
+632 
-638 EIRKQERGKSLSTYQ
+638 
-653 DLLPNENDLNKSSYT
+653 
-668 EESIIHQITYL
+668 
-679 EDKIKKYEFDLK
+679 
-691 DYEEL
+691 
-696 SNISLTKIMKHFV
+696 
-709 DNFVD
+709 
-714 KFKINVIGLKNKYSD
+714 LKNKIEKNEFDFEDYLRLSFLTLTTIMEKFIED
-729 LINIEDNFIN
+729 FVMNFWTKAIAPQNAYKELVNIESNFTD
-739 FCKSENLPSLEYLCS
+739 FCNVEGLPSLEQLCS

-786 IENNLKALFKSYEEK
+786 IEDNLTELFKSYEEK
-801 ETLFEKNKDGLTF
+801 GTLFKENKDGLKF
-814 TTDECFINNHLNTIP
+814 TTDTVFINNHLKTIP
-829 NNDATTIRNKGRVLA
+829 NNDATIIRNKGRVLA

-854 RHVDVFFMKKGFY
+854 RHIDVFFMKKGFY

-914 YQLIAESR
+914 YQLIAESSPIASEFKDRKI

>member
-57 HNMPKDQALLHI
+57 HNIPKDQALLHI

-623 TKIMKHLKK
+623 TKIMKH
-632 EIKSIG
+632 
-638 EIRKQERGKSLSTYQ
+638 
-653 DLLPNENDLNKSSYT
+653 
-668 EESIIHQITYL
+668 
-679 EDKIKKYEFDLK
+679 
-691 DYEEL
+691 
-696 SNISLTKIMKHFV
+696 FV

-729 LINIEDNFIN
+729 LINIEDKFIN

>member
-1 MNPIKVNQDKSI
+1 MNPIKINQDKSI

-27 CTVSVSQIVDYKDLN
+27 CTVSVSQIIDYKDLN

-108 FGLIAVGEP
+108 FALVAFGDP
-117 YTFAISMIAS
+117 YTFAMSMIAS

-177 SYKFDDKYR
+177 SYEFDDKYR

-224 WYYFANAAM
+224 WYYLANAAM

-238 YKNETAFDD
+238 YKNETAFGN

-279 RSACDLEYAALLFDS
+279 RSACDLEYAALLLDS
-294 LSRIEENEQKLRLCK
+294 LPRIEENEKKLRLCK
-309 INDLIDDAIK
+309 INYLIDDAIK

-324 LDILQIASIYYLKL
+324 LDILQIASIYYLKI
-338 NKTGEA
+338 NKAEEA
-344 SKHLRK
+344 TKHLRK

-393 TDRTSLIPWVDSEK
+393 TDRTNLIPWVNSEK

-425 KKQLYSYFEAIV
+425 KEQLHSYFETIV
-437 NTIFHKEIISYNK
+437 NTIFHKEVISYNK
-450 ELYNRHNMVD
+450 ELYNRHYMDAN
-460 VDDAFFE
+460 DAFFE
-467 DTIDARKE
+467 DTINAIKE

-493 ISELSGNTIRIS
+493 TAELSGNTIIIS
-505 LDEHINR
+505 LNKHINK
-512 LLRKLN
+512 LLRSLDKLV
-518 KLTQVA
+518 QVA
-524 FNLDLESKIDPMSI
+524 FNLNIDPEKDLASI
-538 KKAFTGKNILDIE
+538 KEVLTKKHFSF
-551 LKKEIES
+551 KEISFDEA
-558 IGEIRK
+558 
-564 QERGKSLSTY
+564 
-574 QDLLPNEND
+574 
-583 LNKSSYTEESIIHQI
+583 KSSITNESIIQQI
-598 TYLEDKIKKY
+598 KY
-608 EFDLKDYEELSNISL
+608 
-623 TKIMKHLKK
+623 
-632 EIKSIG
+632 
-638 EIRKQERGKSLSTYQ
+638 
-653 DLLPNENDLNKSSYT
+653 
-668 EESIIHQITYL
+668 
-679 EDKIKKYEFDLK
+679 
-691 DYEEL
+691 
-696 SNISLTKIMKHFV
+696 
-709 DNFVD
+709 
-714 KFKINVIGLKNKYSD
+714 LKNKIEKNEFDFEDYLRLSSLTLTTIMEKFIED
-729 LINIEDNFIN
+729 FVMNFWTKVIAPKNAYKELVNIESNFSD
-739 FCKSENLPSLEYLCS
+739 FCNVEGLPSLEQLCS

-786 IENNLKALFKSYEEK
+786 IEKKLEALFKSYEEK
-801 ETLFEKNKDGLTF
+801 GTLFKENKDGLTF
-814 TTDECFINNHLNTIP
+814 TTDTVFINNHLKTIP
-829 NNDATTIRNKGRVLA
+829 NNDTTTIRNKGRVLA

-854 RHVDVFFMKKGFY
+854 RHIDVFFMKKGFY

-902 FYQSSQINLEVL
+902 FYQSSQINLEAFYNLISHPLKTIFQHKACTDKL
-914 YQLIAESR
+914 YADSFYKVQKNSHSSFEVICCRR

>member
-108 FGLIAVGEP
+108 FALVAFGDP
-117 YTFAISMIAS
+117 YTFAMSMIAS

-177 SYKFDDKYR
+177 SYEFDDKYR

-224 WYYFANAAM
+224 WYYLANAAM

-238 YKNETAFDD
+238 YKNETAFGD

-279 RSACDLEYAALLFDS
+279 RSACDLEYAALLLDS
-294 LSRIEENEQKLRLCK
+294 LPRIEENEKKLRLCK
-309 INDLIDDAIK
+309 INYLIDDAIK

-324 LDILQIASIYYLKL
+324 LDILQIASIYYLKI
-338 NKTGEA
+338 NKAEEA
-344 SKHLRK
+344 TKYLRK

-369 LQETIFDSKKF
+369 LQETVFDTNKF
-380 ITNTLKYKELVQF
+380 IPNTLKYKELVQF
-393 TDRTSLIPWVDSEK
+393 TDRTNLIPWVDSEK
-407 ELTKDHL
+407 ELTKEHL
-414 RNINELFLYKQ
+414 RNINELFLNNQ
-425 KKQLYSYFEAIV
+425 KNKLYSYFEAIV

-450 ELYNRHNMVD
+450 ELYDRHNMVD

-475 RDEEY
+475 RDEVY
-480 KKLYSREDEWKRF
+480 KKLSSREGEWKRF
-493 ISELSGNTIRIS
+493 TAELSKGTIIIS
-505 LDEHINR
+505 LNKHINK
-512 LLRKLN
+512 LLRSLDKLV
-518 KLTQVA
+518 QIA
-524 FNLDLESKIDPMSI
+524 FNLNIDPGKDLASI
-538 KKAFTGKNILDIE
+538 KEVLTSNHFSF
-551 LKKEIES
+551 KEIS
-558 IGEIRK
+558 IDEA
-564 QERGKSLSTY
+564 
-574 QDLLPNEND
+574 
-583 LNKSSYTEESIIHQI
+583 KSSITDNSIIQQI
-598 TYLEDKIKKY
+598 KY
-608 EFDLKDYEELSNISL
+608 
-623 TKIMKHLKK
+623 
-632 EIKSIG
+632 
-638 EIRKQERGKSLSTYQ
+638 
-653 DLLPNENDLNKSSYT
+653 
-668 EESIIHQITYL
+668 
-679 EDKIKKYEFDLK
+679 
-691 DYEEL
+691 
-696 SNISLTKIMKHFV
+696 
-709 DNFVD
+709 
-714 KFKINVIGLKNKYSD
+714 LKNKIEKNEFDFEDYLRLSFLTLTTIMEKFIED
-729 LINIEDNFIN
+729 FVMNFWTKAIAPQNAYKELVNIESNFTD
-739 FCKSENLPSLEYLCS
+739 FCNVEGLPSLEQLCS

-786 IENNLKALFKSYEEK
+786 IEDNLTELFKSYEEK
-801 ETLFEKNKDGLTF
+801 GTLFKENKDGLKF
-814 TTDECFINNHLNTIP
+814 TTDTVFINNHLKTIP
-829 NNDATTIRNKGRVLA
+829 NNDATIIRNKGRVLA

-854 RHVDVFFMKKGFY
+854 RHIDVFFMKKGFY

-914 YQLIAESR
+914 YQLIAESSSIASEFKDRKI

>member
-108 FGLIAVGEP
+108 FALVAFGDP
-117 YTFAISMIAS
+117 YTFAMSMIAS

-177 SYKFDDKYR
+177 SYEFDDKYR

-205 RKYERLDSIKDNF
+205 RKYERLNSIKDNF

-224 WYYFANAAM
+224 WYYLANAAM

-238 YKNETAFDD
+238 YKNETAFGD

-279 RSACDLEYAALLFDS
+279 RSACDLEYAALLLDS
-294 LSRIEENEQKLRLCK
+294 LPRIEENEKKLRLRK
-309 INDLIDDAIK
+309 INYLIDDAIK

-324 LDILQIASIYYLKL
+324 LDILQIASIYYLKI
-338 NKTGEA
+338 NKAEEA
-344 SKHLRK
+344 TKHLRK

-369 LQETIFDSKKF
+369 LQETVFDTNKF
-380 ITNTLKYKELVQF
+380 KPNALKYKELVQF
-393 TDRTSLIPWVDSEK
+393 TDRTNLIPWVDSEK
-407 ELTKDHL
+407 ELTKEHL
-414 RNINELFLYKQ
+414 RNINELFLNNQ
-425 KKQLYSYFEAIV
+425 KNKLYSYFEAIV

-551 LKKEIES
+551 
-558 IGEIRK
+558 
-564 QERGKSLSTY
+564 
-574 QDLLPNEND
+574 
-583 LNKSSYTEESIIHQI
+583 
-598 TYLEDKIKKY
+598 
-608 EFDLKDYEELSNISL
+608 
-623 TKIMKHLKK
+623 LKK

-801 ETLFEKNKDGLTF
+801 GTLFKENKDGLTF

-854 RHVDVFFMKKGFY
+854 RHVDVFFMKKDIY

-914 YQLIAESR
+914 YQLIAESRSIASEFKDRKK

>member
-1 MNPIKVNQDKSI
+1 
-13 CEHDQLKAAYALNL
+13 
-27 CTVSVSQIVDYKDLN
+27 
-42 VLEQEYELILNNLNL
+42 
-57 HNMPKDQALLHI
+57 
-69 LRQILDTVTFF
+69 
-80 RIYEGDKMM
+80 M

-108 FGLIAVGEP
+108 FALVAFGDP
-117 YTFAISMIAS
+117 YTFAMSMIAS

-177 SYKFDDKYR
+177 SYEFDDKYR

-224 WYYFANAAM
+224 WYYLANAAM

-238 YKNETAFDD
+238 YKNETAFGN

-279 RSACDLEYAALLFDS
+279 RSACDLEYAALLLDS
-294 LSRIEENEQKLRLCK
+294 LPRIEENEKKLRLCK
-309 INDLIDDAIK
+309 INYLIDDAIK

-324 LDILQIASIYYLKL
+324 LDILQIASIYYLKI
-338 NKTGEA
+338 NKAEEA
-344 SKHLRK
+344 TKYLRK

-393 TDRTSLIPWVDSEK
+393 TDRTNLIPWVNSEK

-425 KKQLYSYFEAIV
+425 KEQLHSYFETIV

-450 ELYNRHNMVD
+450 ELYNRHYMDAN
-460 VDDAFFE
+460 DAFFE
-467 DTIDARKE
+467 DTINAIKE

-493 ISELSGNTIRIS
+493 TAELSGNTIIIS
-505 LDEHINR
+505 LNKHINK
-512 LLRKLN
+512 LLRSLDKLV
-518 KLTQVA
+518 QVA
-524 FNLDLESKIDPMSI
+524 FNLNINSEKDLASI
-538 KKAFTGKNILDIE
+538 KEVLTKKHFSF
-551 LKKEIES
+551 KEIS
-558 IGEIRK
+558 FGEA
-564 QERGKSLSTY
+564 
-574 QDLLPNEND
+574 
-583 LNKSSYTEESIIHQI
+583 KSSITDESIIQQI
-598 TYLEDKIKKY
+598 KY
-608 EFDLKDYEELSNISL
+608 
-623 TKIMKHLKK
+623 
-632 EIKSIG
+632 
-638 EIRKQERGKSLSTYQ
+638 
-653 DLLPNENDLNKSSYT
+653 
-668 EESIIHQITYL
+668 
-679 EDKIKKYEFDLK
+679 
-691 DYEEL
+691 
-696 SNISLTKIMKHFV
+696 
-709 DNFVD
+709 
-714 KFKINVIGLKNKYSD
+714 LKNKIEKNEFDFEDYLRLSSLTLTTIMEKFIED
-729 LINIEDNFIN
+729 FVMNFWTKVIAPQNAYKELVNIESNFTD
-739 FCKSENLPSLEYLCS
+739 FCNVEGLPSLEQLCS

-781 EEQIR
+781 EEQIQ
-786 IENNLKALFKSYEEK
+786 IEKKLEALFKSYEEK
-801 ETLFEKNKDGLTF
+801 GTLFKENKDGLTF
-814 TTDECFINNHLNTIP
+814 TTDTVFINNHLKTIP
-829 NNDATTIRNKGRVLA
+829 NNDTTTIRNKGRVLA

-902 FYQSSQINLEVL
+902 FYQSSQINLEAF
-914 YQLIAESR
+914 YNLIRDANNQ

>member
-108 FGLIAVGEP
+108 FALVAFGDP
-117 YTFAISMIAS
+117 YTFAMSMIAS

-177 SYKFDDKYR
+177 SYEFDDKYR

-205 RKYERLDSIKDNF
+205 RKYERLNSIKDNF

-224 WYYFANAAM
+224 WYYLANAAM

-238 YKNETAFDD
+238 YKNETAFGD

-266 LDKDIDLLRNNYI
+266 LDEDIDLLRNNYI
-279 RSACDLEYAALLFDS
+279 RSACDLEYAALLLDS
-294 LSRIEENEQKLRLCK
+294 LPRIEENEKKLRLRK
-309 INDLIDDAIK
+309 INYLIDDAIK

-324 LDILQIASIYYLKL
+324 LDILQIASIYYLKI
-338 NKTGEA
+338 NKAEEA
-344 SKHLRK
+344 TKHLRK

-369 LQETIFDSKKF
+369 LQETVFDTNKF
-380 ITNTLKYKELVQF
+380 IPNTLKYKELVQF
-393 TDRTSLIPWVDSEK
+393 TDRTNLIPWVDSEK

-450 ELYNRHNMVD
+450 ELYNRHYMDAN
-460 VDDAFFE
+460 DAFFE
-467 DTIDARKE
+467 DTINAIKE

-493 ISELSGNTIRIS
+493 TAELSGNTIIIS
-505 LDEHINR
+505 LNKHINK
-512 LLRKLN
+512 LLRSLDKLV
-518 KLTQVA
+518 QVA
-524 FNLDLESKIDPMSI
+524 FNLNIDPEKDLASI
-538 KKAFTGKNILDIE
+538 KEVLTKKHISF
-551 LKKEIES
+551 KEISFDEA
-558 IGEIRK
+558 
-564 QERGKSLSTY
+564 
-574 QDLLPNEND
+574 
-583 LNKSSYTEESIIHQI
+583 KSSITDESIIQQI
-598 TYLEDKIKKY
+598 KY
-608 EFDLKDYEELSNISL
+608 
-623 TKIMKHLKK
+623 
-632 EIKSIG
+632 
-638 EIRKQERGKSLSTYQ
+638 
-653 DLLPNENDLNKSSYT
+653 
-668 EESIIHQITYL
+668 
-679 EDKIKKYEFDLK
+679 
-691 DYEEL
+691 
-696 SNISLTKIMKHFV
+696 
-709 DNFVD
+709 
-714 KFKINVIGLKNKYSD
+714 LKNKIEKNEFDFEDYLRLSSLTLTIIMEKFIED
-729 LINIEDNFIN
+729 FVMNFWTKVIAPKNAYKELVNIESNFSD
-739 FCKSENLPSLEYLCS
+739 FCNVEGLPSLEQLCS

-768 FDLFSCFEDGKNI
+768 FDLFSCFEDVKNI

-786 IENNLKALFKSYEEK
+786 IEKKLEALFKSYEEK
-801 ETLFEKNKDGLTF
+801 GTLFKENKDGLTF
-814 TTDECFINNHLNTIP
+814 TTDTIFINNHLKTIP
-829 NNDATTIRNKGRVLA
+829 NNDTTTIRNKGRVLA

-914 YQLIAESR
+914 YQLIAESRSKASEFKDRKI

>member
-1 MNPIKVNQDKSI
+1 MNPIKINQDKSI

-108 FGLIAVGEP
+108 FALVAFGDP
-117 YTFAISMIAS
+117 YTFAMSMIAS

-177 SYKFDDKYR
+177 SYEFDDKYR

-224 WYYFANAAM
+224 WYYLANAAM

-238 YKNETAFDD
+238 YKNETAFGN

-279 RSACDLEYAALLFDS
+279 RSACDLEYAALLLDS
-294 LSRIEENEQKLRLCK
+294 LPRIEENEKKLRLCK
-309 INDLIDDAIK
+309 INYLIDDAIK

-324 LDILQIASIYYLKL
+324 LDILQIASIYYLKI
-338 NKTGEA
+338 NKAEEA
-344 SKHLRK
+344 TKHLRK

-393 TDRTSLIPWVDSEK
+393 TDRTNLIPWVNSEK

-425 KKQLYSYFEAIV
+425 KEQLHSYFETIV
-437 NTIFHKEIISYNK
+437 NTIFHKEVISYNK
-450 ELYNRHNMVD
+450 ELYNRHYMDAN
-460 VDDAFFE
+460 DAFFE
-467 DTIDARKE
+467 DTINAIKE

-493 ISELSGNTIRIS
+493 TAELSGNTIIIS
-505 LDEHINR
+505 LNKHINK
-512 LLRKLN
+512 LLRSLDKLV
-518 KLTQVA
+518 QVA
-524 FNLDLESKIDPMSI
+524 FNLNIDPEKDLVSI
-538 KKAFTGKNILDIE
+538 KE
-551 LKKEIES
+551 VLKKKHFSFKEISFDEA
-558 IGEIRK
+558 
-564 QERGKSLSTY
+564 
-574 QDLLPNEND
+574 
-583 LNKSSYTEESIIHQI
+583 KSSITDESIIQQI
-598 TYLEDKIKKY
+598 KY
-608 EFDLKDYEELSNISL
+608 
-623 TKIMKHLKK
+623 
-632 EIKSIG
+632 
-638 EIRKQERGKSLSTYQ
+638 
-653 DLLPNENDLNKSSYT
+653 
-668 EESIIHQITYL
+668 
-679 EDKIKKYEFDLK
+679 
-691 DYEEL
+691 
-696 SNISLTKIMKHFV
+696 
-709 DNFVD
+709 
-714 KFKINVIGLKNKYSD
+714 LKNKIEKNEFDFEDYLRLSSLTLTTIMEKFIED
-729 LINIEDNFIN
+729 FVMNFWTKVIAPKNAYKELVNIESNFSD
-739 FCKSENLPSLEYLCS
+739 FCNVEGLPSLEQLCS

-786 IENNLKALFKSYEEK
+786 IEKKLEALFKSYEEK
-801 ETLFEKNKDGLTF
+801 GTLFKENKDGLTF
-814 TTDECFINNHLNTIP
+814 TTDTVFINNHLKTIP
-829 NNDATTIRNKGRVLA
+829 NNDTTTIRNKGRVLA

-854 RHVDVFFMKKGFY
+854 RHIDVFFMKKGFY

-902 FYQSSQINLEVL
+902 FYQSSQINLEAF
-914 YQLIAESR
+914 YNLIRDANNQ

>member
-13 CEHDQLKAAYALNL
+13 CEHNQLKAAYALNL

-108 FGLIAVGEP
+108 FALVAFGDP
-117 YTFAISMIAS
+117 YTFAMSMIAS

-177 SYKFDDKYR
+177 SYEFDDKYR

-205 RKYERLDSIKDNF
+205 RKYERLNSIKDNF

-224 WYYFANAAM
+224 WYYLANAAM

-238 YKNETAFDD
+238 YKNETAFGD

-279 RSACDLEYAALLFDS
+279 RSACDLEYAALLLDS
-294 LSRIEENEQKLRLCK
+294 LPRIEENEKKLRLCE
-309 INDLIDDAIK
+309 INYLIDDAIK

-324 LDILQIASIYYLKL
+324 LDILQIASIYYLKI
-338 NKTGEA
+338 NKAEEA
-344 SKHLRK
+344 TKHLRK

-369 LQETIFDSKKF
+369 LQETVFDTNKF
-380 ITNTLKYKELVQF
+380 RPNTLKYKELVQF
-393 TDRTSLIPWVDSEK
+393 TDRTNLIPWVDSEK
-407 ELTKDHL
+407 ELTKEHL
-414 RNINELFLYKQ
+414 RNINELFLNNQ
-425 KKQLYSYFEAIV
+425 KNKLYSYFEAIV

-551 LKKEIES
+551 
-558 IGEIRK
+558 
-564 QERGKSLSTY
+564 
-574 QDLLPNEND
+574 
-583 LNKSSYTEESIIHQI
+583 
-598 TYLEDKIKKY
+598 
-608 EFDLKDYEELSNISL
+608 
-623 TKIMKHLKK
+623 LKK

>member
-108 FGLIAVGEP
+108 FALVAFGDP
-117 YTFAISMIAS
+117 YTFAMSMIAS

-177 SYKFDDKYR
+177 SYEFDDKYR

-205 RKYERLDSIKDNF
+205 RKYERLNSIKDNF

-224 WYYFANAAM
+224 WYYLANAAM

-238 YKNETAFDD
+238 YKNETAFGD

-279 RSACDLEYAALLFDS
+279 RSACDLEYAALLLDS
-294 LSRIEENEQKLRLCK
+294 LPRIEENEKKLRLCK
-309 INDLIDDAIK
+309 INYLIDDAIK

-324 LDILQIASIYYLKL
+324 LDILQIASIYYLKI
-338 NKTGEA
+338 NKAEEA
-344 SKHLRK
+344 TKHLRK

-369 LQETIFDSKKF
+369 LQETVFDTNKF
-380 ITNTLKYKELVQF
+380 RPNTLKYKELVQF
-393 TDRTSLIPWVDSEK
+393 TDRTNLIPWVDSEK
-407 ELTKDHL
+407 ELTKEHL
-414 RNINELFLYKQ
+414 RNINELFLNNQ
-425 KKQLYSYFEAIV
+425 KNKLYSYFEAIV

-450 ELYNRHNMVD
+450 ELYNRHYMDAN
-460 VDDAFFE
+460 DAFFE
-467 DTIDARKE
+467 DTINAIKE

-493 ISELSGNTIRIS
+493 TAELSGNTIIIS
-505 LDEHINR
+505 LNKHINK
-512 LLRKLN
+512 LLRSLDKLV
-518 KLTQVA
+518 QVA
-524 FNLDLESKIDPMSI
+524 FNLNIDPEKDLASI
-538 KKAFTGKNILDIE
+538 KEVLTKKHISF
-551 LKKEIES
+551 KEISFDEA
-558 IGEIRK
+558 
-564 QERGKSLSTY
+564 
-574 QDLLPNEND
+574 
-583 LNKSSYTEESIIHQI
+583 KSSITDESIIQQI
-598 TYLEDKIKKY
+598 KY
-608 EFDLKDYEELSNISL
+608 
-623 TKIMKHLKK
+623 
-632 EIKSIG
+632 
-638 EIRKQERGKSLSTYQ
+638 
-653 DLLPNENDLNKSSYT
+653 
-668 EESIIHQITYL
+668 
-679 EDKIKKYEFDLK
+679 
-691 DYEEL
+691 
-696 SNISLTKIMKHFV
+696 
-709 DNFVD
+709 
-714 KFKINVIGLKNKYSD
+714 LKNKIEKNEFDFEDYLRLSSLTLTIIMEKFIED
-729 LINIEDNFIN
+729 FVMNFWTKVIAPKNAYKELVNIESNFSD
-739 FCKSENLPSLEYLCS
+739 FCNVEGLPSLEQLCS

-786 IENNLKALFKSYEEK
+786 IEKNWKHYLNLMRKK
-801 ETLFEKNKDGLTF
+801 ELSSKKIKT
-814 TTDECFINNHLNTIP
+814 
-829 NNDATTIRNKGRVLA
+829 VL
-844 YFHDQKEWYE
+844 HSQQ
-854 RHVDVFFMKKGFY
+854 
-867 FRLDAKMSTS
+867 
-877 KLTFIPYNKI
+877 I
-887 EFDRIKKGLKYKNEI
+887 
-902 FYQSSQINLEVL
+902 QSS
-914 YQLIAESR
+914 LITI

>member
-1 MNPIKVNQDKSI
+1 MNPIKINQDKSI

-108 FGLIAVGEP
+108 FALVAFGDP
-117 YTFAISMIAS
+117 YTFAMSMIAS

-177 SYKFDDKYR
+177 SYEFDDKYR

-224 WYYFANAAM
+224 WYYLANAAM

-238 YKNETAFDD
+238 YKNETAFGD

-279 RSACDLEYAALLFDS
+279 RSACDLEYAALLLDS
-294 LSRIEENEQKLRLCK
+294 LPRIEENEKKLRLCK
-309 INDLIDDAIK
+309 INYLIDDAIK

-324 LDILQIASIYYLKL
+324 LDILQIASIYYLKI
-338 NKTGEA
+338 NKAEEA
-344 SKHLRK
+344 TKHLRK

-393 TDRTSLIPWVDSEK
+393 TDRTNLIPWVNSEK

-425 KKQLYSYFEAIV
+425 KEQLHSYFETIV
-437 NTIFHKEIISYNK
+437 NTIFHKEVISYNK
-450 ELYNRHNMVD
+450 ELYNRHYMDAN
-460 VDDAFFE
+460 DAFFE
-467 DTIDARKE
+467 DTINAIKE

-493 ISELSGNTIRIS
+493 TAELSGNTIIIS
-505 LDEHINR
+505 LNKHINK
-512 LLRKLN
+512 LLRSLDKLV
-518 KLTQVA
+518 QVA
-524 FNLDLESKIDPMSI
+524 FNLNIDPEKDLASI
-538 KKAFTGKNILDIE
+538 KEVLTKKHFSF
-551 LKKEIES
+551 KEISFDEA
-558 IGEIRK
+558 
-564 QERGKSLSTY
+564 
-574 QDLLPNEND
+574 
-583 LNKSSYTEESIIHQI
+583 KSSITDESIIQQI
-598 TYLEDKIKKY
+598 KY
-608 EFDLKDYEELSNISL
+608 
-623 TKIMKHLKK
+623 
-632 EIKSIG
+632 
-638 EIRKQERGKSLSTYQ
+638 
-653 DLLPNENDLNKSSYT
+653 
-668 EESIIHQITYL
+668 
-679 EDKIKKYEFDLK
+679 
-691 DYEEL
+691 
-696 SNISLTKIMKHFV
+696 
-709 DNFVD
+709 
-714 KFKINVIGLKNKYSD
+714 LKNKIEKNEFDFEDYLRLSSLTLTTIMEKFIED
-729 LINIEDNFIN
+729 FVMNFWTKVIAPKNAYKELVNIESNFSD
-739 FCKSENLPSLEYLCS
+739 FCNVEGLPSLEQLCS

-786 IENNLKALFKSYEEK
+786 IEKKLEALFKSYEEK
-801 ETLFEKNKDGLTF
+801 GTLFKENKDGLTF
-814 TTDECFINNHLNTIP
+814 TTDTVFINNHLKTIP
-829 NNDATTIRNKGRVLA
+829 NNDTTTIRNKGRVLA

-854 RHVDVFFMKKGFY
+854 RHIDVFFMKKGFY

-902 FYQSSQINLEVL
+902 FYQSSQINLEAF
-914 YQLIAESR
+914 YNLIRDANNQ

>member
-1 MNPIKVNQDKSI
+1 MNPIKINQDKSI

-108 FGLIAVGEP
+108 FALVAFGDP
-117 YTFAISMIAS
+117 YTFAMSMIAS

-177 SYKFDDKYR
+177 SYEFDDKYR

-224 WYYFANAAM
+224 WYYLANAAM

-238 YKNETAFDD
+238 YKNETAFGN

-279 RSACDLEYAALLFDS
+279 RSACDLEYAALLLDS
-294 LSRIEENEQKLRLCK
+294 LPRIEENEKKLRLCK
-309 INDLIDDAIK
+309 INYLIDDAIK

-324 LDILQIASIYYLKL
+324 LDILQIASIYYLKI
-338 NKTGEA
+338 NKAEEA
-344 SKHLRK
+344 TKHLRK

-393 TDRTSLIPWVDSEK
+393 TDRTNLIPWVNSEK

-425 KKQLYSYFEAIV
+425 KEQLHSYFETIV
-437 NTIFHKEIISYNK
+437 NTIFHKEVISYNK
-450 ELYNRHNMVD
+450 ELYNRHYMDAN
-460 VDDAFFE
+460 DAFFE
-467 DTIDARKE
+467 DTINAIKE
-475 RDEEY
+475 RHEEY

-493 ISELSGNTIRIS
+493 TAELSGNTIIIS
-505 LDEHINR
+505 LNKHINK
-512 LLRKLN
+512 LLRSLDKLV
-518 KLTQVA
+518 QVA
-524 FNLDLESKIDPMSI
+524 FNLNIDPEKDLASI
-538 KKAFTGKNILDIE
+538 KEVLTKKHFSF
-551 LKKEIES
+551 KEISFDEA
-558 IGEIRK
+558 
-564 QERGKSLSTY
+564 
-574 QDLLPNEND
+574 
-583 LNKSSYTEESIIHQI
+583 KSSITDESIIQQI
-598 TYLEDKIKKY
+598 KY
-608 EFDLKDYEELSNISL
+608 
-623 TKIMKHLKK
+623 
-632 EIKSIG
+632 
-638 EIRKQERGKSLSTYQ
+638 
-653 DLLPNENDLNKSSYT
+653 
-668 EESIIHQITYL
+668 
-679 EDKIKKYEFDLK
+679 
-691 DYEEL
+691 
-696 SNISLTKIMKHFV
+696 
-709 DNFVD
+709 
-714 KFKINVIGLKNKYSD
+714 LKNKIEKNEFDFEDYLRLSSLTLTTIMEKFIED
-729 LINIEDNFIN
+729 FVMNFWTKVIAPKNAYKELVNIESNFSD
-739 FCKSENLPSLEYLCS
+739 FCNVEGLPSLEQLCS

-786 IENNLKALFKSYEEK
+786 IEKKLEALFKSYEEK
-801 ETLFEKNKDGLTF
+801 GTLFKENKDGLTF
-814 TTDECFINNHLNTIP
+814 TTDTIFINNHLKTIP
-829 NNDATTIRNKGRVLA
+829 NNDTTTIRNKGRVLA

-902 FYQSSQINLEVL
+902 FYQSSQINLEAF
-914 YQLIAESR
+914 YNLIKNANNQ

>member
-1 MNPIKVNQDKSI
+1 MNPIKINQDKSI

-108 FGLIAVGEP
+108 FALVAFGDP
-117 YTFAISMIAS
+117 YTFAMSMIAS

-177 SYKFDDKYR
+177 SYEFDDKYR

-224 WYYFANAAM
+224 WYYLANAAM

-238 YKNETAFDD
+238 YKNETAFGN

-279 RSACDLEYAALLFDS
+279 RSACDLEYAALLLDS
-294 LSRIEENEQKLRLCK
+294 LPRIEENEKKLRLCK
-309 INDLIDDAIK
+309 INYLIDDAIK

-324 LDILQIASIYYLKL
+324 LDILQIASIYYLKI
-338 NKTGEA
+338 NKAEEA
-344 SKHLRK
+344 TKHLRK

-393 TDRTSLIPWVDSEK
+393 TDRTNLIPWVNSEK

-425 KKQLYSYFEAIV
+425 KEQLHSYFETIV
-437 NTIFHKEIISYNK
+437 NTIFHKEVISYNK
-450 ELYNRHNMVD
+450 ELYNRHYMDAN
-460 VDDAFFE
+460 DAFFE
-467 DTIDARKE
+467 DTINAIKE
-475 RDEEY
+475 RHEEY

-493 ISELSGNTIRIS
+493 TAELSGNTIIIS
-505 LDEHINR
+505 LNKHINK
-512 LLRKLN
+512 LLRSLDKLV
-518 KLTQVA
+518 QVA
-524 FNLDLESKIDPMSI
+524 FNLNIDPEKDLVSI
-538 KKAFTGKNILDIE
+538 KEVLTKKHFSF
-551 LKKEIES
+551 KEISFDEA
-558 IGEIRK
+558 
-564 QERGKSLSTY
+564 
-574 QDLLPNEND
+574 
-583 LNKSSYTEESIIHQI
+583 KSSITDESIIQQI
-598 TYLEDKIKKY
+598 KY
-608 EFDLKDYEELSNISL
+608 
-623 TKIMKHLKK
+623 
-632 EIKSIG
+632 
-638 EIRKQERGKSLSTYQ
+638 
-653 DLLPNENDLNKSSYT
+653 
-668 EESIIHQITYL
+668 
-679 EDKIKKYEFDLK
+679 
-691 DYEEL
+691 
-696 SNISLTKIMKHFV
+696 
-709 DNFVD
+709 
-714 KFKINVIGLKNKYSD
+714 LKNKIEKNEFDFEDYLRLSSLTLTTIMEKFIED
-729 LINIEDNFIN
+729 FVMNFWTKVIAPKNAYKELVNIESNFSD
-739 FCKSENLPSLEYLCS
+739 FCNVEGLPSLEQLCS

-786 IENNLKALFKSYEEK
+786 IEKKLEALFKSYEEK
-801 ETLFEKNKDGLTF
+801 GTLFKENKDGLTF
-814 TTDECFINNHLNTIP
+814 TTDTIFINNHLKTIP
-829 NNDATTIRNKGRVLA
+829 NNDTTTIRNKGRVLA

-902 FYQSSQINLEVL
+902 FYQSSQINLEAF
-914 YQLIAESR
+914 YNLIKNANNQ

>member
-101 IWNAIPS
+101 ILNTIPS
-108 FGLIAVGEP
+108 FALIAVGEP

-139 ANTLTER
+139 ANILTER

-177 SYKFDDKYR
+177 SYEFDDKYR

-205 RKYERLDSIKDNF
+205 RKYERLNSIKDNF

-224 WYYFANAAM
+224 WYYLANAAM

-238 YKNETAFDD
+238 YKNETAFGD

-279 RSACDLEYAALLFDS
+279 RSACDLEYAALLLDS
-294 LSRIEENEQKLRLCK
+294 LPRIEENEKKLRLCK
-309 INDLIDDAIK
+309 INYLIDDAIK

-324 LDILQIASIYYLKL
+324 LDILQIASIYYLKI
-338 NKTGEA
+338 NKAEEA
-344 SKHLRK
+344 TKHLRK

-369 LQETIFDSKKF
+369 LQETVFDTNKF
-380 ITNTLKYKELVQF
+380 IPNTLKYKELVQF
-393 TDRTSLIPWVDSEK
+393 TDRTNLIPWVDSEK

-414 RNINELFLYKQ
+414 RNINELFLNNQ
-425 KKQLYSYFEAIV
+425 KNKLYSYFEAIV

-450 ELYNRHNMVD
+450 ELYNRHYMDAN
-460 VDDAFFE
+460 DAFFE
-467 DTIDARKE
+467 DTINAIKE

-493 ISELSGNTIRIS
+493 TAELSGNTIIIS
-505 LDEHINR
+505 LNKHINK
-512 LLRKLN
+512 LLRSLDKLV
-518 KLTQVA
+518 QVA
-524 FNLDLESKIDPMSI
+524 FNLNIDPEKDLASI
-538 KKAFTGKNILDIE
+538 KEVLTKKHISF
-551 LKKEIES
+551 KEISFDEA
-558 IGEIRK
+558 
-564 QERGKSLSTY
+564 
-574 QDLLPNEND
+574 
-583 LNKSSYTEESIIHQI
+583 KSSITDDSIIQQI
-598 TYLEDKIKKY
+598 KYLENKIEKN
-608 EFDLKDYEELSNISL
+608 EFEFKDYQRLSSL
-623 TKIMKHLKK
+623 TLTTIMEKFIEDFVMNFWTKVIAPKNAYK
-632 EIKSIG
+632 E
-638 EIRKQERGKSLSTYQ
+638 L
-653 DLLPNENDLNKSSYT
+653 
-668 EESIIHQITYL
+668 
-679 EDKIKKYEFDLK
+679 
-691 DYEEL
+691 
-696 SNISLTKIMKHFV
+696 V
-709 DNFVD
+709 
-714 KFKINVIGLKNKYSD
+714 
-729 LINIEDNFIN
+729 NIESNFSD
-739 FCKSENLPSLEYLCS
+739 FCNVEGLPSLEQLCS

-786 IENNLKALFKSYEEK
+786 IEKKLEALFKSYEEK
-801 ETLFEKNKDGLTF
+801 GTLFKENKDGLTF
-814 TTDECFINNHLNTIP
+814 TTDTIFINNHLKTIP
-829 NNDATTIRNKGRVLA
+829 NNDTTTIRNKGRVLA

>member
-108 FGLIAVGEP
+108 FALVAFGDP
-117 YTFAISMIAS
+117 YTFAMSMIAS

-177 SYKFDDKYR
+177 SYEFDDKYR

-205 RKYERLDSIKDNF
+205 RKYERLNSIKDNF

-224 WYYFANAAM
+224 WYYLANAAM

-238 YKNETAFDD
+238 YKNETAFGD

-279 RSACDLEYAALLFDS
+279 RSACDLEYAALLLDS
-294 LSRIEENEQKLRLCK
+294 LPRIEENEKKLRLRK
-309 INDLIDDAIK
+309 INYLIDDAIK

-324 LDILQIASIYYLKL
+324 LDILQIASIYYLKI
-338 NKTGEA
+338 NKAEEA
-344 SKHLRK
+344 TKHLRK

-369 LQETIFDSKKF
+369 LQETVFDTNKF
-380 ITNTLKYKELVQF
+380 IPNTLKYKELVQF
-393 TDRTSLIPWVDSEK
+393 TDRTNLIPWVDSEK

-414 RNINELFLYKQ
+414 RNINELFLNNQ
-425 KKQLYSYFEAIV
+425 KNKLYSYFEAIV

-450 ELYNRHNMVD
+450 ELYNRHYMDAN
-460 VDDAFFE
+460 DAFFE
-467 DTIDARKE
+467 DTINAIKE

-493 ISELSGNTIRIS
+493 TAELSGNTIIIS
-505 LDEHINR
+505 LNKHINK
-512 LLRKLN
+512 LLRSLDKLV
-518 KLTQVA
+518 QVA
-524 FNLDLESKIDPMSI
+524 FNLNIDPEKDLASI
-538 KKAFTGKNILDIE
+538 KEVLTKKHISF
-551 LKKEIES
+551 KEISFDEA
-558 IGEIRK
+558 
-564 QERGKSLSTY
+564 
-574 QDLLPNEND
+574 
-583 LNKSSYTEESIIHQI
+583 KSSITDESIIQQI
-598 TYLEDKIKKY
+598 KY
-608 EFDLKDYEELSNISL
+608 
-623 TKIMKHLKK
+623 
-632 EIKSIG
+632 
-638 EIRKQERGKSLSTYQ
+638 
-653 DLLPNENDLNKSSYT
+653 
-668 EESIIHQITYL
+668 
-679 EDKIKKYEFDLK
+679 
-691 DYEEL
+691 
-696 SNISLTKIMKHFV
+696 
-709 DNFVD
+709 
-714 KFKINVIGLKNKYSD
+714 LKNKIEKNEFDFEDYLRLSSLTLTIIMEKFIED
-729 LINIEDNFIN
+729 FVMNFWTKVIAPKNAYKELVNIESNFSD
-739 FCKSENLPSLEYLCS
+739 FCNVEGLPSLEQLCS

-786 IENNLKALFKSYEEK
+786 IEKKLEALFKSYEEK
-801 ETLFEKNKDGLTF
+801 GTLFKENKDGLTF
-814 TTDECFINNHLNTIP
+814 TTDTIFINNHLKTIP
-829 NNDATTIRNKGRVLA
+829 NNDTTTIRNKGRVLA

-854 RHVDVFFMKKGFY
+854 RHVDVFFMKKDIY

-914 YQLIAESR
+914 YQLIAESRSIASEFKDRKI

>member
-1 MNPIKVNQDKSI
+1 MNPIKVNQDQSI

-108 FGLIAVGEP
+108 FALVAFGDP
-117 YTFAISMIAS
+117 YTFAMSMIAS

-177 SYKFDDKYR
+177 SYEFDDKYR

-205 RKYERLDSIKDNF
+205 RKYERLNSIKDNF

-224 WYYFANAAM
+224 WYYLANAAM

-238 YKNETAFDD
+238 YKNETAFGD

-279 RSACDLEYAALLFDS
+279 RSACDLEYAALLLDS
-294 LSRIEENEQKLRLCK
+294 LPRIEENEKKLRLCK
-309 INDLIDDAIK
+309 INYLIDDAIK

-324 LDILQIASIYYLKL
+324 LDILQIASIYYLKI
-338 NKTGEA
+338 NKAEEA
-344 SKHLRK
+344 TKHLRK

-369 LQETIFDSKKF
+369 LQETVFDTNKF
-380 ITNTLKYKELVQF
+380 IPNTLKYKELVQF
-393 TDRTSLIPWVDSEK
+393 TDRTNLIPWVDSEK

-414 RNINELFLYKQ
+414 RNINELFLNNQ
-425 KKQLYSYFEAIV
+425 KNKLYSYFEAIV

-450 ELYNRHNMVD
+450 ELYNRHYMDAN
-460 VDDAFFE
+460 DAFFE
-467 DTIDARKE
+467 DTINAIKE

-493 ISELSGNTIRIS
+493 TAELSGNTIIIS
-505 LDEHINR
+505 LNKHINK
-512 LLRKLN
+512 LLRSLDKLV
-518 KLTQVA
+518 QVA
-524 FNLDLESKIDPMSI
+524 FNLNIDPEKDLASI
-538 KKAFTGKNILDIE
+538 KEVLTKKHISF
-551 LKKEIES
+551 KEISFDEA
-558 IGEIRK
+558 
-564 QERGKSLSTY
+564 
-574 QDLLPNEND
+574 
-583 LNKSSYTEESIIHQI
+583 KSSITDESIIQQI
-598 TYLEDKIKKY
+598 KY
-608 EFDLKDYEELSNISL
+608 
-623 TKIMKHLKK
+623 
-632 EIKSIG
+632 
-638 EIRKQERGKSLSTYQ
+638 
-653 DLLPNENDLNKSSYT
+653 
-668 EESIIHQITYL
+668 
-679 EDKIKKYEFDLK
+679 
-691 DYEEL
+691 
-696 SNISLTKIMKHFV
+696 
-709 DNFVD
+709 
-714 KFKINVIGLKNKYSD
+714 LKNKIEKNEFDFEDYLRLSSLTLTIIMEKFIED
-729 LINIEDNFIN
+729 FVMNFWTKVIAPKNAYKELVNIESNFSD
-739 FCKSENLPSLEYLCS
+739 FCNVEGLPSLEQLCS

-786 IENNLKALFKSYEEK
+786 IEKKLEALFKSYEEK
-801 ETLFEKNKDGLTF
+801 GTLFKENKDGLTF
-814 TTDECFINNHLNTIP
+814 TTDTIFINNHLKTIP
-829 NNDATTIRNKGRVLA
+829 NNDTTTIRNKGRVLA

>member
-1 MNPIKVNQDKSI
+1 MNPIKINQDKSI

-108 FGLIAVGEP
+108 FALVAFGDP
-117 YTFAISMIAS
+117 YTFAMSMIAS

-139 ANTLTER
+139 ANILTER

-177 SYKFDDKYR
+177 SYEFDDKYR

-224 WYYFANAAM
+224 WYYLANAAM

-238 YKNETAFDD
+238 YKNETAFGN

-279 RSACDLEYAALLFDS
+279 RSACDLEYAALLLDS
-294 LSRIEENEQKLRLCK
+294 LPRIEENEKKLRLCK
-309 INDLIDDAIK
+309 IDYLIDDAIK

-324 LDILQIASIYYLKL
+324 LDILQIASIYYLKI
-338 NKTGEA
+338 NKAEEA
-344 SKHLRK
+344 TKHLRK

-393 TDRTSLIPWVDSEK
+393 TDRTNLIPWVNSEK

-425 KKQLYSYFEAIV
+425 KEQLHSYFETIV
-437 NTIFHKEIISYNK
+437 NTIFHKEVISYNK
-450 ELYNRHNMVD
+450 ELYNRHYMDAN
-460 VDDAFFE
+460 DAFFE
-467 DTIDARKE
+467 DTINAIKE

-493 ISELSGNTIRIS
+493 TAELSGNTIIIS
-505 LDEHINR
+505 LNKHINK
-512 LLRKLN
+512 LLRSLDKLV
-518 KLTQVA
+518 QVA
-524 FNLDLESKIDPMSI
+524 FNLNIDPEKDLASI
-538 KKAFTGKNILDIE
+538 KEVLTKKHFSF
-551 LKKEIES
+551 KEISFDEA
-558 IGEIRK
+558 
-564 QERGKSLSTY
+564 
-574 QDLLPNEND
+574 
-583 LNKSSYTEESIIHQI
+583 KSSITDESIIQQI
-598 TYLEDKIKKY
+598 KY
-608 EFDLKDYEELSNISL
+608 
-623 TKIMKHLKK
+623 
-632 EIKSIG
+632 
-638 EIRKQERGKSLSTYQ
+638 
-653 DLLPNENDLNKSSYT
+653 
-668 EESIIHQITYL
+668 
-679 EDKIKKYEFDLK
+679 
-691 DYEEL
+691 
-696 SNISLTKIMKHFV
+696 
-709 DNFVD
+709 
-714 KFKINVIGLKNKYSD
+714 LKNKIEKNEFDFEDYLRLSSLTLTTIMEKFIED
-729 LINIEDNFIN
+729 FVMNFWTKVIAPKNAYKELVNIESNFSD
-739 FCKSENLPSLEYLCS
+739 FCNVEGLPSLEQLCS

-786 IENNLKALFKSYEEK
+786 IEKKLEALFKSYEEK
-801 ETLFEKNKDGLTF
+801 GTLFKENKDGLTF
-814 TTDECFINNHLNTIP
+814 TTDTVFINNHLKTIP
-829 NNDATTIRNKGRVLA
+829 NNDTTTIRNKGRVLA

-854 RHVDVFFMKKGFY
+854 RHIDVFFMKKGFY

-902 FYQSSQINLEVL
+902 FYQSSQINLEAF
-914 YQLIAESR
+914 YNLIRDANNQ

>member
-1 MNPIKVNQDKSI
+1 MNPIKINQDKSI

-108 FGLIAVGEP
+108 FALVAFGDP
-117 YTFAISMIAS
+117 YTFAMSMIAS

-139 ANTLTER
+139 ANILTER

-177 SYKFDDKYR
+177 SYEFDDKYR

-196 SILMDSIPL
+196 SILIDSISL

-224 WYYFANAAM
+224 WYYLANAAM

-238 YKNETAFDD
+238 YKNETAFGD

-279 RSACDLEYAALLFDS
+279 RSACDLEYAALLLDS
-294 LSRIEENEQKLRLCK
+294 LPRIEENEKKLRLYK
-309 INDLIDDAIK
+309 INYLIDDAIK

-324 LDILQIASIYYLKL
+324 LDILQIASIYYLKI
-338 NKTGEA
+338 NKAEEA
-344 SKHLRK
+344 TKHLRK

-369 LQETIFDSKKF
+369 LQETVFDTNKF
-380 ITNTLKYKELVQF
+380 IANTLKYKELVQF
-393 TDRTSLIPWVDSEK
+393 TDRTNLIPWVDSEK
-407 ELTKDHL
+407 ELTKEHL
-414 RNINELFLYKQ
+414 RNINELFLNNQ
-425 KKQLYSYFEAIV
+425 KDQLYSYFEAIV

-450 ELYNRHNMVD
+450 ELYNRHYMD
-460 VDDAFFE
+460 VNDAFFE

-524 FNLDLESKIDPMSI
+524 FNLDLESEIDPMSI

-551 LKKEIES
+551 FKKEIKS
-558 IGEIRK
+558 IGEILK

-574 QDLLPNEND
+574 QDLLPNENN
-583 LNKSSYTEESIIHQI
+583 LNRSSYTEESIIHQI
-598 TYLEDKIKKY
+598 TYLEDKIEKN
-608 EFDLKDYEELSNISL
+608 EFEFEDYLRLSSL
-623 TKIMKHLKK
+623 TLTTIMEKFIEDFVMNFWTKAIAPQNAYK
-632 EIKSIG
+632 E
-638 EIRKQERGKSLSTYQ
+638 L
-653 DLLPNENDLNKSSYT
+653 
-668 EESIIHQITYL
+668 
-679 EDKIKKYEFDLK
+679 
-691 DYEEL
+691 
-696 SNISLTKIMKHFV
+696 V
-709 DNFVD
+709 
-714 KFKINVIGLKNKYSD
+714 
-729 LINIEDNFIN
+729 NIESNFTD
-739 FCKSENLPSLEYLCS
+739 FCNVEGLPSLEQLCS

-786 IENNLKALFKSYEEK
+786 IEKKLEALFKSYEEK
-801 ETLFEKNKDGLTF
+801 ETLFKENKDGLTF
-814 TTDECFINNHLNTIP
+814 TTDTVFINNHLNTIP

-902 FYQSSQINLEVL
+902 FYQSSQINLEAF
-914 YQLIAESR
+914 YNLIKNANNQ